1 MDAKDHSEFVMS
13 LFVDISSLKIV
24 DDYVV
29 DGVRVVISVSDKGLK
44 YNALEP
50 YLSDSELN
58 VYNDVYSD
66 LINRQYFDPNK
77 ITFDSLSSLF
87 LNCAIQLKKDKIVKK
102 NLSSFLYYLKRNVL
116 GYDILDVLIKDDD
129 VADFGISH
137 DDAPVTLL
145 HRRHTPGNRIPTNLK
160 YEDIKDDA
168 KKIIL
173 SATKQSD
180 SLLAHLAQKMGS
192 RHLTESEPYLE
203 GTLPSGA
210 RATLWKRG
218 TTNPMGNVFTI
229 RKPLTTP
236 ITITQLLRDNV
247 IPYELSALIWL
258 ILDTSGGTGVIFGAP
273 NSGKTTTTN
282 ALTNFINPHH
292 RIFTVEDNAEF
303 CLFQDDV
310 TSTITKK
317 SDPAHTVTYMTLFVR
332 IMRLTPDFVCV
343 GEVRLSEIE
352 GMLHLFESGCPAI
365 GTFHATD
372 EEAAMSRF
380 FKLGVL
386 EAQLLD
392 IGFLLGMGMISLQN
406 NTRKVISF
414 SESFVK
420 ENGDV
425 GFDRIVTYDRINDSF
440 EGSDLDTLIKS
451 RRAIEC
457 AKLRGVS
464 DIRVDLEGRVNFL
477 KMLVGQK
484 KFTPSEVK
492 LSFEGYYNRD
502 LLRPYKSNLL

>member
-1 MDAKDHSEFVMS
+1 
-13 LFVDISSLKIV
+13 
-24 DDYVV
+24 
-29 DGVRVVISVSDKGLK
+29 
-44 YNALEP
+44 
-50 YLSDSELN
+50 
-58 VYNDVYSD
+58 
-66 LINRQYFDPNK
+66 
-77 ITFDSLSSLF
+77 
-87 LNCAIQLKKDKIVKK
+87 
-102 NLSSFLYYLKRNVL
+102 
-116 GYDILDVLIKDDD
+116 
-129 VADFGISH
+129 
-137 DDAPVTLL
+137 
-145 HRRHTPGNRIPTNLK
+145 
-160 YEDIKDDA
+160 
-168 KKIIL
+168 
-173 SATKQSD
+173 
-180 SLLAHLAQKMGS
+180 
-192 RHLTESEPYLE
+192 
-203 GTLPSGA
+203 
-210 RATLWKRG
+210 
-218 TTNPMGNVFTI
+218 
-229 RKPLTTP
+229 
-236 ITITQLLRDNV
+236 
-247 IPYELSALIWL
+247 
-258 ILDTSGGTGVIFGAP
+258 
-273 NSGKTTTTN
+273 
-282 ALTNFINPHH
+282 
-292 RIFTVEDNAEF
+292 
-303 CLFQDDV
+303 
-310 TSTITKK
+310 
-317 SDPAHTVTYMTLFVR
+317 
-332 IMRLTPDFVCV
+332 MRLTPDFVCV